1 MRELKQI
8 GWTYGFYWQSF
19 VNLIQWLKHACIQ
32 ESDGQLSEHFNVHK
46 RIWRMLRQHQIGMK
60 RVTHHAHNTHFSE
73 MLMNGYNLY
82 LKEIKNMLGID
93 HDCIA
98 SFDETN
104 VNFSPS
110 ATTTL
115 DRRGSRTVAVKA
127 CKSSKRCIVM
137 LGVTGDRKPFQPYI
151 IFSGKYSL
159 TGQINQ
165 WFQKMYNHARV
176 VFQIKMSAVL
186 NRRTSV
192 EIRLMQKLL

>member
-1 MRELKQI
+1 MLLTGEISGEIL
-8 GWTYGFYWQSF
+8 SF
-19 VNLIQWLKHACIQ
+19 LDNERAKTNRV
-32 ESDGQLSEHFNVHK
+32 DV
-46 RIWRMLRQHQIGMK
+46 WRMLRQHQIGMK